1 MTIVAVMMMVRAV
14 LPHVSAILRTILFA
28 ATPGT
33 TAPGMWPVR
42 ISTITPIAV
51 AMMSGITKSDTATVV
66 VALLKLFDGGAVEEL
81 LGLCRNLDRLVQT
94 PVASVEVG
102 VVGVVVAPQD
112 WPPGHRMRRSIIGV
126 KPGLGAED
134 EESGDREG
142 DGRSRHL
149 HSLFSGAFF
158 LSSKDRFL
166 NESPL

>member
-1 MTIVAVMMMVRAV
+1 MAIVVVMMMVRTV

-51 AMMSGITKSDTATVV
+51 AMMSGITKSDSATVM
-66 VALLKLFDGGAVEEL
+66 VALLKLLDGGAVEEL
-81 LGLCRNLDRLVQT
+81 LGLFWNLDRLVQT
-94 PVASVEVG
+94 PVASMEVG

-112 WPPGHRMRRSIIGV
+112 RSPGCRRSLIGV

-158 LSSKDRFL
+158 LFSKDRFFL

>member
-51 AMMSGITKSDTATVV
+51 AMMSGITKSDTATVM

-112 WPPGHRMRRSIIGV
+112 RPPG
-126 KPGLGAED
+126 
-134 EESGDREG
+134 
-142 DGRSRHL
+142 
-149 HSLFSGAFF
+149 
-158 LSSKDRFL
+158 
-166 NESPL
+166 